1 GTPVLIR
8 LMPWALSQDK
18 NKRGGNMGPC
28 AAKQSR
34 QQARLPDRQLRS
46 AGHWQT
52 RETKP
57 KAWGCAGLLQSAS
70 SPKRGSDIPSGP
82 VFLPLSGIVTA
93 CCLMASG
100 RLITAGATVT
110 RTGPP
115 SPHVSEGDLRLLDK
129 VSGCYRGTRGEMPQG
144 WLVKGNDLS
153 PWGQSRCSSQR

>member
-1 GTPVLIR
+1 
-8 LMPWALSQDK
+8 MPWALSQDK
-18 NKRGGNMGPC
+18 NKRDGNMEPC
-28 AAKQSR
+28 AATQSG

-93 CCLMASG
+93 CCLMAFG

-110 RTGPP
+110 RTGTSQPTCF
-115 SPHVSEGDLRLLDK
+115 G
-129 VSGCYRGTRGEMPQG
+129 RGPT
-144 WLVKGNDLS
+144 VV
-153 PWGQSRCSSQR
+153 GQSVRVLPGNLRRDAARLVGKGQRSLSVGAEPL